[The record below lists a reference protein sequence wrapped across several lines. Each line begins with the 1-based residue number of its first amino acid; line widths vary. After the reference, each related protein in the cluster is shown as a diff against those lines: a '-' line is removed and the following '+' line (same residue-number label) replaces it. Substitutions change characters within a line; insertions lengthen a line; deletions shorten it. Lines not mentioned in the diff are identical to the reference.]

1 MFNRFTPYEQDFE
14 AWRREGYPGVRE
26 ATYRYLEYLTDP
38 NDDLSPR
45 AGTLWHHQWEAFLRV
60 VYCHEVLGKGSIGK
74 QGLLLNIVTGGGKTA
89 LMAAIIAWLRIAH
102 GVRSSSCCAR
112 T

>member
-45 AGTLWHHQWEAFLRV
+45 AGTLWRHQWEAS
-60 VYCHEVLGKGSIGK
+60 CASS
-74 QGLLLNIVTGGGKTA
+74 TA
-89 LMAAIIAWLRIAH
+89 TRCWARGQSASRD
-102 GVRSSSCCAR
+102 CC
-112 T
+112 